1 MKSRQEGNGRLPWVG
16 ERPTR
21 TLVPIEG
28 LDTDINN
35 QPSHMHLPRLAR
47 VRTLYSRGMAAEQGR
62 GGKPQ
67 SEVRRS
73 VRAHPRRRTLT
84 LLKQDVTV
92 MPVNHCGRIDA
103 TSSVSKFVGQTCG
116 LRVRI
121 RWPAGGS
128 CSWDR
133 GEALSKVQPSDGC
146 RVRHGERGKYRVRED
161 GPERGVRDTVMKGP
175 S

>member
-1 MKSRQEGNGRLPWVG
+1 MGWLRSRQDGNGRLPWVG

-21 TLVPIEG
+21 MLVPTEG
-28 LDTDINN
+28 MDTDINN
-35 QPSHMHLPRLAR
+35 RPSHMHLPRLAR

-67 SEVRRS
+67 SEVRRC

-84 LLKQDVTV
+84 LLKQGVTV
-92 MPVNHCGRIDA
+92 MSVNHFGRIDA

-116 LRVRI
+116 LRVRF

-128 CSWDR
+128 CSLDR
-133 GEALSKVQPSDGC
+133 GEATDQGPALRWVQGQAW
-146 RVRHGERGKYRVRED
+146 RAGEV
-161 GPERGVRDTVMKGP
+161 TVSGETDPKEV
-175 S
+175 SETRS